1 MTWQNAKKNRNAKSE
16 FAMTRK
22 NSRQAMRQRHADAL
36 AKEKADDARR
46 AEKKANKESTRLERA
61 RARAVEAGTEANN
74 SLAARIAAEFGDA
87 AAKAHAE
94 VADLSAGKRK
104 RSNSNAFE
112 SPFLLELAS
121 QHGTRSRVTIVQN
134 RLVVPPPT
142 DDDDGDDDD
151 NDDDDDDDA
160 MTDGPGKRRA
170 VVQALEEDGDEAPQL
185 MNADDVPVP
194 VVKIVRKT
202 VKVPKSVRKKI
213 KKMQKAPAPHGDTIM
228 RN

>member
-1 MTWQNAKKNRNAKSE
+1 
-16 FAMTRK
+16 
-22 NSRQAMRQRHADAL
+22 MRQRHADAL
-36 AKEKADDARR
+36 AKEKADDERR
-46 AEKKANKESTRLERA
+46 AQKKANKESTRLERA
-61 RARAVEAGTEANN
+61 RARAVQAGTEANN

-112 SPFLLELAS
+112 SPFLFDLAS

-134 RLVVPPPT
+134 RLVVPPPAD
-142 DDDDGDDDD
+142 DDDDGDDN
-151 NDDDDDDDA
+151 NDGDDDDDDA

-170 VVQALEEDGDEAPQL
+170 VVQALPLDEDGDEAPLL

-194 VVKIVRKT
+194 VVKVVRRT

-228 RN
+228 RQ